1 MKLSK
6 KYLTFNLLE
15 FNLEHIKEITKLF
28 IY

>member
-6 KYLTFNLLE
+6 NYLTFNLLE
-15 FNLEHIKEITKLF
+15 FNLEHIKEITTFL

>member
-6 KYLTFNLLE
+6 NYLTFNLLE
-15 FNLEHIKEITKLF
+15 FNLEHIQEITKFL